1 MYKTDEKKIGPIGLG
16 IGALALV
23 AMVTVGTRLPAIPVY
38 AAAMAVLGVMLA
50 VESRAHRRAGHPR
63 LSNAGR
69 VVAALFILAAIA
81 ALLSAYW
88 EVLPPALW
96 IVAVITATAGYAL
109 LTGVE
114 FWLRRRGQ

>member
-1 MYKTDEKKIGPIGLG
+1 MYQKDEKKIGPVGLG
-16 IGALALV
+16 LGVLALV

-69 VVAALFILAAIA
+69 AVAALFVLAAIA
-81 ALLSAYW
+81 ALLSAHW

-96 IVAVITATAGYAL
+96 IVTVITATAGYAL
-109 LTGVE
+109 ITGVE
-114 FWLRRRGQ
+114 LWLRRRGR